1 MTSSG
6 GSVLAVGY
14 VTTDL
19 LIKVRRFAETDE
31 EVPILSFAEY
41 PGGSAANTAVGLSR
55 LGIRAGL
62 VACTGRDD
70 LGRRG
75 RQALD
80 REGVS
85 TEGMVSSPT
94 GLGSAYVVGIV
105 DERGERQLY
114 TYAGA
119 SEELKPEHLNPA
131 VFDGVTHIHI
141 CTLGPDFVERAL
153 ALARDANRPVVVS
166 LDPGTIGSA
175 PGRGERLR
183 ALLPRVDLLFLNS
196 VELRTLTGI
205 RDHFAL
211 QHHADALPSR
221 VAVKLGADGCV
232 LYRRGFPQVSAP
244 AFAVD
249 TLDTTGAGDA
259 FAAGYLAGWM
269 WGLPDRDLA
278 VFSNAVAAR
287 STTAV
292 GCRDGLPTLEQ
303 IRAFLQA
310 RGHAL
315 I

>member
-1 MTSSG
+1 MRSSG
-6 GSVLAVGY
+6 GCVLAVGY
-14 VTTDL
+14 LTTDL

-55 LGIRAGL
+55 LGVRAGL
-62 VACTGRDD
+62 VACIGRDD

-75 RQALD
+75 CQVLE
-80 REGVS
+80 REGLS
-85 TEGMVSSPT
+85 TDGIVNSPT

-153 ALARDANRPVVVS
+153 ALAGDANRPVVVS

-205 RDHFAL
+205 QDPFSL

-278 VFSNAVAAR
+278 LFSNAVAAR

-310 RGHAL
+310 RGHA
-315 I
+315 II